1 MNTWSK
7 IILKLKINLDYNY
20 ASTLIY
26 YIWLME
32 SIIYVKKI
40 GAISQCCTYTS
51 TLLNHFPKTKW
62 VILVMSSTN

>member
-40 GAISQCCTYTS
+40 GAISQYCTYTS